1 MLSYNIK
8 IQEFYNGE
16 IKFSIYPDGINQ
28 VFDEEKS
35 YVDNQR
41 VESSLERS
49 INECVYNPF
58 TEKVER
64 LREFEDVVIELQRAE
79 NNNRRSLRRTKNKI
93 NDLARSEKW
102 EYFFTLTYDSA
113 KTDRYDFSECLKKC
127 RQWLNNQHKRY
138 SPDLSYLFV
147 PEQHADG
154 AWHMH
159 GVVANCGSIKFVD
172 SGHKTKTGQ
181 TVYNVGGWRFGFSTA
196 TKVSDTYKVTNYIT
210 KYITK
215 ELCQV
220 TKGKNRY
227 IASNNLHEPVENV
240 ILSFP
245 ENCEN
250 IEDFLIKQCEEIAVN
265 HGYQFKNQ
273 TRINGYKKAIYQIY
287 QFNTESEEKNE

>member
-41 VESSLERS
+41 VESFLERS

-64 LREFEDVVIELQRAE
+64 LREFDDVAIELQRAE

-138 SPDLSYLFV
+138 APDLSYLFV

-181 TVYNVGGWRFGFSTA
+181 IVYNVGGWLLGFSTA

-210 KYITK
+210 KYIQSD
-215 ELCQV
+215 L
-220 TKGKNRY
+220 
-227 IASNNLHEPVENV
+227 
-240 ILSFP
+240 
-245 ENCEN
+245 
-250 IEDFLIKQCEEIAVN
+250 
-265 HGYQFKNQ
+265 
-273 TRINGYKKAIYQIY
+273 
-287 QFNTESEEKNE
+287 